1 MKHSGRVIILE
12 NNTVLFIKRV
22 KNDRTYYV
30 FPGGKAEVGE
40 TPEMT
45 AIREAYEELGVRVQ
59 LGNCFDI
66 ICFGEVQQYYFF
78 ATIVGGEL
86 GTGQAEEF
94 TTGEGTYELEWLPV
108 KELGNYPVIPM
119 EVVDRLMNHNRKAA
133 VEVERLF

>member
-12 NNTVLFIKRV
+12 NNAMLLIKRV

-30 FPGGKAEVGE
+30 FPGGRAEIGE

-45 AIREAYEELGVRVQ
+45 AIREAYEELGVHVQ
-59 LGNCFDI
+59 LGNCFDTI
-66 ICFGEVQQYYFF
+66 RFGETQQYYFF

-108 KELGNYPVIPM
+108 KELRHYPVIPM
-119 EVVDRLMNHNRKAA
+119 EVVDRLINYHRKAA
-133 VEVERLF
+133 L

>member
-1 MKHSGRVIILE
+1 MKHSGRVIIVE
-12 NNTVLFIKRV
+12 NSAVLLIKRV

-30 FPGGKAEVGE
+30 FPGGKEEIGE

-45 AIREAYEELGVRVQ
+45 AIREAYEELGVHVQ
-59 LGNCFDI
+59 LGTCFDTI
-66 ICFGEVQQYYFF
+66 RFGEVQQYYFF

-108 KELGNYPVIPM
+108 KELRHYPVIPM
-119 EVVDRLMNHNRKAA
+119 EVVDRLINYHRKAA
-133 VEVERLF
+133 L

>member
-1 MKHSGRVIILE
+1 MKHSGRVIIVE
-12 NNTVLFIKRV
+12 NSAVLLIKRV

-30 FPGGKAEVGE
+30 FPGGKEEIGE

-45 AIREAYEELGVRVQ
+45 AIREAYEELGVHVQ
-59 LGNCFDI
+59 LGNCFDTI
-66 ICFGEVQQYYFF
+66 RFGETQQYYFF

-108 KELGNYPVIPM
+108 KELRHYPVIPM
-119 EVVDRLMNHNRKAA
+119 EVVDRLINYHRKAA
-133 VEVERLF
+133 L

>member
-1 MKHSGRVIILE
+1 MKHSGRVILLKDDE
-12 NNTVLFIKRV
+12 VLLIKRV
-22 KNDRTYYV
+22 KNNRTYYV

-45 AIREAYEELGVRVQ
+45 AMREAYEELGVQVE
-59 LGNCFDI
+59 LGECFQTV
-66 ICFGEVQQYYFF
+66 CFSEVRQYYFL

-108 KELGNYPVIPM
+108 EELNKYPIIPT
-119 EVVDRLMNHNRKAA
+119 EIVNRLMIVGK
-133 VEVERLF
+133 

>member
-1 MKHSGRVIILE
+1 MKHSGRVIILQ

-30 FPGGKAEVGE
+30 FPGGKAEGGE

-45 AIREAYEELGVRVQ
+45 AMREAYEELGVYVQ
-59 LGNCFDI
+59 LGNCFEKI
-66 ICFGEVQQYYFF
+66 RFREARQYYFF

-94 TTGEGTYELEWLPV
+94 TTGEGTYELEWLPLE
-108 KELGNYPVIPM
+108 ELNKYPIIPM
-119 EVVDRLMNHNRKAA
+119 EIVGRLMNVGK
-133 VEVERLF
+133 

>member
-1 MKHSGRVIILE
+1 MKHSGRVIILKDDE
-12 NNTVLFIKRV
+12 VLLIKRV

-45 AIREAYEELGVRVQ
+45 AMREAYEELGVQVE
-59 LGNCFDI
+59 LGDCFETVR
-66 ICFGEVQQYYFF
+66 FSEVQQYYFL

-108 KELGNYPVIPM
+108 EELNKYPIIPT
-119 EVVDRLMNHNRKAA
+119 EIVNRLMIVGK
-133 VEVERLF
+133 

>member
-1 MKHSGRVIILE
+1 MKHSGRVILLKE
-12 NNTVLFIKRV
+12 HAVLLIKRV

-45 AIREAYEELGVRVQ
+45 AMREAYEELGVQVE
-59 LGNCFDI
+59 LGDCFETVR
-66 ICFGEVQQYYFF
+66 FSEVQQYYFF

-108 KELGNYPVIPM
+108 EELNKYPIIPT
-119 EVVDRLMNHNRKAA
+119 EIVNRLMIVGK
-133 VEVERLF
+133 

>member
-1 MKHSGRVIILE
+1 MKHSGRVIILKDNE
-12 NNTVLFIKRV
+12 VLLIKRV

-45 AIREAYEELGVRVQ
+45 AMREAYEELGVQVE
-59 LGNCFDI
+59 LGDCFETVR
-66 ICFGEVQQYYFF
+66 FSEVQQYYFL

-108 KELGNYPVIPM
+108 EELNKYPVIPT
-119 EVVDRLMNHNRKAA
+119 EIVD
-133 VEVERLF
+133 V

>member
-12 NNTVLFIKRV
+12 NNAVLLIKRV

-30 FPGGKAEVGE
+30 FPGGRAEQGE

-45 AIREAYEELGVRVQ
+45 AMREAYEELGVQVE
-59 LGNCFDI
+59 LGDCFETVR
-66 ICFGEVQQYYFF
+66 FSEVQQYYFF

-108 KELGNYPVIPM
+108 EELNKYPIIPT
-119 EVVDRLMNHNRKAA
+119 EIVNRLIIVGK
-133 VEVERLF
+133 

>member
-1 MKHSGRVIILE
+1 MKHSGRVILLE
-12 NNTVLFIKRV
+12 NNAVLLIKRV

-30 FPGGKAEVGE
+30 FPGGRAEQGE

-45 AIREAYEELGVRVQ
+45 AMREAYEELGVQVK
-59 LGNCFDI
+59 LGDCFETI
-66 ICFGEVQQYYFF
+66 RFCEVEQYYFL

-108 KELGNYPVIPM
+108 EELNKYPIIPT
-119 EVVDRLMNHNRKAA
+119 EIVNRLMIVGK
-133 VEVERLF
+133 

>member
-1 MKHSGRVIILE
+1 MEHSGRVIILKDNE
-12 NNTVLFIKRV
+12 VLLIKRV
-22 KNDRTYYV
+22 KNNRTYYV

-45 AIREAYEELGVRVQ
+45 AIREAYEELGVQVE
-59 LGNCFDI
+59 LGDCFEKVR
-66 ICFGEVQQYYFF
+66 FSEVQQYYFF

-108 KELGNYPVIPM
+108 KSLSNYPVIPI
-119 EVVDRLMNHNRKAA
+119 EVVVRLMNYI
-133 VEVERLF
+133 

>member
-1 MKHSGRVIILE
+1 MKHSGRVIILKDNE
-12 NNTVLFIKRV
+12 VLLIKRV

-30 FPGGKAEVGE
+30 FPGGKAEPGE

-45 AIREAYEELGVRVQ
+45 AMREAYEELGVQVE
-59 LGNCFDI
+59 LGDCFETVR
-66 ICFGEVQQYYFF
+66 FSEVQQYYFL

-108 KELGNYPVIPM
+108 EELNKYPIIPT
-119 EVVDRLMNHNRKAA
+119 EIVNRLMIVGK
-133 VEVERLF
+133 

>member
-1 MKHSGRVIILE
+1 MKHSGRVILLKDDE
-12 NNTVLFIKRV
+12 VLLIKRV
-22 KNDRTYYV
+22 KNNRTYYV

-45 AIREAYEELGVRVQ
+45 AMREAYEELGVQVE
-59 LGNCFDI
+59 LGDCFETVR
-66 ICFGEVQQYYFF
+66 FSEVQQYYFL

-108 KELGNYPVIPM
+108 EELNKYPIIPT
-119 EVVDRLMNHNRKAA
+119 EIVNRLMIVGK
-133 VEVERLF
+133 

>member
-1 MKHSGRVIILE
+1 MKHSGRVIILKDNE
-12 NNTVLFIKRV
+12 VLLIKRV

-30 FPGGKAEVGE
+30 FPGGRAEVGE

-45 AIREAYEELGVRVQ
+45 AIREAYEELGVQVE
-59 LGNCFDI
+59 LGDCFETVR
-66 ICFGEVQQYYFF
+66 FSEVQQYYFF

-108 KELGNYPVIPM
+108 EVLSNSPVIPT
-119 EVVDRLMNHNRKAA
+119 EVVVRLMNDI
-133 VEVERLF
+133 

>member
-12 NNTVLFIKRV
+12 NNAVLLIKRV

-30 FPGGKAEVGE
+30 FPGGRAEVGE

-45 AIREAYEELGVRVQ
+45 AIREAYEELGVHVQ
-59 LGNCFDI
+59 LGNCFNTI
-66 ICFGEVQQYYFF
+66 RFGEAQQYYFF

-94 TTGEGTYELEWLPV
+94 TTGEGTYELKWLLV
-108 KELGNYPVIPM
+108 ETLSHYPVIPV
-119 EVVDRLMNHNRKAA
+119 EVVNRLMNYHRKAA
-133 VEVERLF
+133 L

>member
-1 MKHSGRVIILE
+1 MKHSGRVIILKDNE
-12 NNTVLFIKRV
+12 VLLIKRV

-45 AIREAYEELGVRVQ
+45 AMREAYEELGVQVE
-59 LGNCFDI
+59 LGDCFETVR
-66 ICFGEVQQYYFF
+66 FSEVQQYYFL

-108 KELGNYPVIPM
+108 EELNKYPIIPT
-119 EVVDRLMNHNRKAA
+119 EIVNRLMIVGK
-133 VEVERLF
+133 

>member
-1 MKHSGRVIILE
+1 MKHSGRVIILKDDE
-12 NNTVLFIKRV
+12 VLLIKRV

-30 FPGGKAEVGE
+30 FPGGKAEVSE

-59 LGNCFDI
+59 LGNCFETI
-66 ICFGEVQQYYFF
+66 RFGEAQQYYFF

-108 KELGNYPVIPM
+108 EALRNYPVIPM
-119 EVVDRLMNHNRKAA
+119 EVVDSLMNNNRKAA
-133 VEVERLF
+133 T

>member
-12 NNTVLFIKRV
+12 NNTVLLIKRV

-45 AIREAYEELGVRVQ
+45 AIREAYEELGVHVQ

-66 ICFGEVQQYYFF
+66 IRFGEVQQYYFF

-108 KELGNYPVIPM
+108 KELGNYPVIPV
-119 EVVDRLMNHNRKAA
+119 EVVNRLMNNTRKAA
-133 VEVERLF
+133 LLK

>member
-1 MKHSGRVIILE
+1 MKHSGRVIILKDNE
-12 NNTVLFIKRV
+12 VLFIKRV

-45 AIREAYEELGVRVQ
+45 AMREAYEELGVQVE
-59 LGNCFDI
+59 LGDCFETVR
-66 ICFGEVQQYYFF
+66 FSEVQQYYFL

-108 KELGNYPVIPM
+108 EELNKYPIIPT
-119 EVVDRLMNHNRKAA
+119 EIVNRLMIVGK
-133 VEVERLF
+133 

>member
-1 MKHSGRVIILE
+1 MKHSGRVILLKDDE
-12 NNTVLFIKRV
+12 VLLIKRV

-45 AIREAYEELGVRVQ
+45 AMREAYEELGVQVA
-59 LGNCFDI
+59 LGDCFETVR
-66 ICFGEVQQYYFF
+66 FSEVQQYYFL

-94 TTGEGTYELEWLPV
+94 TTGEGTYELEWLCV
-108 KELGNYPVIPM
+108 ETLSNYLIIPA
-119 EVVDRLMNHNRKAA
+119 EVVECLMNTTNRKAA
-133 VEVERLF
+133 VKL

>member
-1 MKHSGRVIILE
+1 MKHSGRVIILKDDE
-12 NNTVLFIKRV
+12 VLLIKRV

-45 AIREAYEELGVRVQ
+45 AMREAYEELGVQVE
-59 LGNCFDI
+59 LGECFQTV
-66 ICFGEVQQYYFF
+66 FFSEVRQYYFL

-108 KELGNYPVIPM
+108 EELNKYPIIPT
-119 EVVDRLMNHNRKAA
+119 EIVNRLMIVGK
-133 VEVERLF
+133 

>member
-1 MKHSGRVIILE
+1 MKHSGRVLLLKE
-12 NNTVLFIKRV
+12 HAVLLIKRV
-22 KNDRTYYV
+22 KNNRTYYV

-45 AIREAYEELGVRVQ
+45 AMREAYEELGVQVE
-59 LGNCFDI
+59 LGDCFETVR
-66 ICFGEVQQYYFF
+66 FSEVQQYYFL

-108 KELGNYPVIPM
+108 EELNKYPIIPT
-119 EVVDRLMNHNRKAA
+119 EIVNRLMIVGK
-133 VEVERLF
+133 

>member
-1 MKHSGRVIILE
+1 MKHSGRVIILKDNE
-12 NNTVLFIKRV
+12 VLLIKRV
-22 KNDRTYYV
+22 KNNRTYYV

-45 AIREAYEELGVRVQ
+45 AMREAYEELGVQVA
-59 LGNCFDI
+59 LGDCFETVR
-66 ICFGEVQQYYFF
+66 FSEVQQYYFL

-108 KELGNYPVIPM
+108 EALSNYPVIPV
-119 EVVDRLMNHNRKAA
+119 EVVISLMNEKM
-133 VEVERLF
+133 E

>member
-1 MKHSGRVIILE
+1 MEHSGRVIILKDNE
-12 NNTVLFIKRV
+12 VLLIKRV

-30 FPGGKAEVGE
+30 FPGGRAEQGE

-45 AIREAYEELGVRVQ
+45 AMREAYEELGVQVE
-59 LGNCFDI
+59 LGDCFETVR
-66 ICFGEVQQYYFF
+66 FSEVQQYYFL

-108 KELGNYPVIPM
+108 EELNKYPIIPT
-119 EVVDRLMNHNRKAA
+119 EIVNRLMNVGK
-133 VEVERLF
+133 

>member
-1 MKHSGRVIILE
+1 MKHSGRVILLKDDE
-12 NNTVLFIKRV
+12 VLLIKRV

-45 AIREAYEELGVRVQ
+45 AMREAYEELGVQVE
-59 LGNCFDI
+59 LGDCFETVR
-66 ICFGEVQQYYFF
+66 FSEVQQYYFF

-108 KELGNYPVIPM
+108 EELNKYPIIPV
-119 EVVDRLMNHNRKAA
+119 EIVDRLMNNNGKAA
-133 VEVERLF
+133 L